1 MQWLEDIAT
10 VKRQGWI
17 DKSFYSEKCNELTL
31 NSMDAW
37 EDYRTFCIIRNINI
51 DKTPFKSFT
60 TQLGIRSREVP
71 GVECGREKNLRV
83 KRFDLKKMRKHFN
96 MNDTIDEPLIEDDP
110 E

>member
-31 NSMDAW
+31 HCMEAW

-60 TQLGIRSREVP
+60 TQLGIRSREIP
-71 GVECGREKNLRV
+71 GVEGEILLEYLCL
-83 KRFDLKKMRKHFN
+83 
-96 MNDTIDEPLIEDDP
+96 
-110 E
+110 